1 MVAKQTY
8 AKKSTLMDVLWDI
21 QKKRRHI
28 SHDDK
33 TKIAKAFNISRM
45 ELEGVISFYHFI
57 HRKHAGKYTIYL
69 NCSTI
74 SKLHDY
80 QAVKEAFE
88 EALGIK
94 IGNVTK
100 DNLFGFLKPLA

>member
-33 TKIAKAFNISRM
+33 LKS
-45 ELEGVISFYHFI
+45 L
-57 HRKHAGKYTIYL
+57 KH
-69 NCSTI
+69 
-74 SKLHDY
+74 LH
-80 QAVKEAFE
+80 
-88 EALGIK
+88 
-94 IGNVTK
+94 
-100 DNLFGFLKPLA
+100 LKNGA

>member
-1 MVAKQTY
+1 
-8 AKKSTLMDVLWDI
+8 
-21 QKKRRHI
+21 
-28 SHDDK
+28 
-33 TKIAKAFNISRM
+33 M

-100 DNLFGFLKPLA
+100 DNLFGFLNLLPRLK